1 MSWNMI
7 EGERKPTRNLKKKPP
22 LGSVCSISLIKK
34 SSIAETDV
42 ESLPELFQRRCGIR
56 ICGHRRC
63 IGGMRGDRKREQR
76 ETKPVEREEGRQ
88 TSEGNYGQRKRER
101 PIKRKKVK
109 ATGGWK
115 KKRKKKKEKTRGGKK
130 KKGTWE
136 MKGKIRVA
144 ESVESCFKR
153 NTPMLRTAQR
163 KSSLVIV
170 ERSRTLSFFCKR
182 EKSSWKLA
190 V

>member
-7 EGERKPTRNLKKKPP
+7 EGRRKPARNLKKKPP

-42 ESLPELFQRRCGIR
+42 ERKTSSDAFSLPELFQRRCGIR

-76 ETKPVEREEGRQ
+76 ETKPVEREEGPQ

-101 PIKRKKVK
+101 PIKRKKGK
-109 ATGGWK
+109 SDRGLE
-115 KKRKKKKEKTRGGKK
+115 KKRKKEKNERRKKEKRNVENERKNQSS
-130 KKGTWE
+130 
-136 MKGKIRVA
+136 RV
-144 ESVESCFKR
+144 C
-153 NTPMLRTAQR
+153 R
-163 KSSLVIV
+163 KL
-170 ERSRTLSFFCKR
+170 F
-182 EKSSWKLA
+182 
-190 V
+190 